1 MYRLSSIHF
10 WLIDNPK
17 FTNIL
22 ASKNKYVRHL
32 FCVISYAWIEVYYR
46 ADFYQLIRIILLIR

>member
-17 FTNIL
+17 FPNIL
-22 ASKNKYVRHL
+22 ASTNKYVCHL